1 MKVFIPK
8 QHGAWA
14 MLAIPFILGMFA
26 GGADVKH
33 IPLFCGWLFLYLA
46 ASPAMMMVKK
56 KNIVYYQKWVLIYGI
71 PAVVFLLISVLL
83 EPQLVYLGL
92 PLFPLFLINL
102 YYAKR
107 NNDRA
112 LLNDIA
118 AILVFSTGG
127 LASFWMGAGKL
138 DGEASFVFIQS
149 ALFFTGSAFYV
160 KSMIREKKNNRFKLY
175 SWGYHVFL
183 PFVSLAAGAGWA
195 VIGVVPSSL
204 RAWFFHGRKLS
215 IKIIGISEL
224 VNACIFMAVL
234 IVFLLQT

>member
-1 MKVFIPK
+1 MCDESV
-8 QHGAWA
+8 HTEAARRLGDACH
-14 MLAIPFILGMFA
+14 PFILGMFA

-107 NNDRA
+107 NNRQ
-112 LLNDIA
+112 
-118 AILVFSTGG
+118 
-127 LASFWMGAGKL
+127 GA
-138 DGEASFVFIQS
+138 
-149 ALFFTGSAFYV
+149 
-160 KSMIREKKNNRFKLY
+160 FK
-175 SWGYHVFL
+175 
-183 PFVSLAAGAGWA
+183 
-195 VIGVVPSSL
+195 
-204 RAWFFHGRKLS
+204 
-215 IKIIGISEL
+215 
-224 VNACIFMAVL
+224 
-234 IVFLLQT
+234 

>member
-1 MKVFIPK
+1 MAVSISSGISGYDDGEEEKYRLLSKMGSHLRHSGHRFPAYFGLA
-8 QHGAWA
+8 GA
-14 MLAIPFILGMFA
+14 
-26 GGADVKH
+26 
-33 IPLFCGWLFLYLA
+33 A
-46 ASPAMMMVKK
+46 AR
-56 KNIVYYQKWVLIYGI
+56 
-71 PAVVFLLISVLL
+71 F
-83 EPQLVYLGL
+83 LGL

-118 AILVFSTGG
+118 AILVFSAGG

-138 DGEASFVFIQS
+138 DGEALFVFIQS

-183 PFVSLAAGAGWA
+183 PFISLAAGAGWA
-195 VIGVVPSSL
+195 VLGVVPSSF
-204 RAWFFHGRKLS
+204 RAWFLHGKKLS
-215 IKIIGISEL
+215 IKTIGISEL
-224 VNACIFMAVL
+224 VNACFFMAVL